1 MHLPVYCR
9 FLSKHL
15 ETSAHLIL
23 ENNAGPMN
31 ATDCHH
37 GHPKD
42 IVMICHDS
50 LQCLEPSAQEKLDFY
65 AVAIGFAVL
74 AGIYG
79 GQQTLSSLSNLHI
92 RRGCDTCISSIS
104 FNYLYINTVS
114 LSCFSDR

>member
-31 ATDCHH
+31 ATDWHH

-42 IVMICHDS
+42 IVMIPCNVWNLPHRRS
-50 LQCLEPSAQEKLDFY
+50 WISMQWPS
-65 AVAIGFAVL
+65 VL
-74 AGIYG
+74 RCWLVYMEANRRYLTFTYFLGMRHVYIFNIV
-79 GQQTLSSLSNLHI
+79 QLSIHKYHL
-92 RRGCDTCISSIS
+92 
-104 FNYLYINTVS
+104 S